1 MKNDITLWDFVVISQ
16 RHWRLIV
23 FGLFGT
29 LGLAIVAT
37 AMMKPKYRSEALLL
51 VRLGREN
58 LGVDPIAGMGDKA
71 GVNMVDTRENEIN
84 SMTNVIKSRQ
94 MAEQV
99 VDRITPAVILD
110 EPDSLKDRVLA
121 LVGGRL
127 FPYYAISDRDKAIV
141 TLQNKLRIKA
151 LEKSS
156 VIRVSYDSP
165 DPLQAQTVVAN
176 MVELYL
182 TYHSQ
187 IHRTAGSL
195 SFLENELDSTR
206 QQLLGKEE
214 KLRQLKSRSGLI
226 APIDQRSALVGRIS
240 KLKSDLMD
248 SQANRD
254 AIKVELESLSKT
266 LETMPETEV
275 ASQVTGAG
283 NSAVDSMRSKVFDLQ
298 TQLNELLAKYNE
310 NHVRVK
316 QLRQSI
322 ASAESILQQEES
334 NRQQTT
340 KGRSRSFDETS
351 QLVVRKR
358 SELEGLSTRLTSLES
373 LVAGEEKKLDE
384 LNTFELQI
392 DQLARE
398 IGILNSSFQ
407 KYSGD
412 VERAR
417 IDSDLETKSMTNV
430 SVAQPASLNY
440 MPVFPIVPLN
450 IAMGGVLG
458 VFVGGLLA
466 LFAEMRRQRRL
477 GPAPGLAMSN
487 GNGTIHSHLDSLSE
501 PQELELEASIRNPR

>member
-1 MKNDITLWDFVVISQ
+1 MKNDITLWDFVVIAQ
-16 RHWRLIV
+16 RHWRLIAL
-23 FGLFGT
+23 GLLGT

-37 AMMKPKYRSEALLL
+37 AMIKPKYRSEALLL

-99 VDRITPAVILD
+99 VDRLTPAVILD
-110 EPDSLKDRVLA
+110 EPDSLKERVLS

-127 FPYYAISDRDKAIV
+127 FPYYAISDRDKAV
-141 TLQNKLRIKA
+141 LTLQNKLRIKA

-165 DPLQAQTVVAN
+165 DPLQARTIVAN

-182 TYHSQ
+182 TFHSQ
-187 IHRTAGSL
+187 IHRTTGSL
-195 SFLENELDSTR
+195 SFLESELKTTR
-206 QQLLGKEE
+206 QQLLAKEE
-214 KLRQLKSRSGLI
+214 DLRTLKSQSGLI
-226 APIDQRSALVGRIS
+226 APTDQRSSRVARIS
-240 KLKSDLMD
+240 KLKTDLMD
-248 SQANRD
+248 AQANRD
-254 AIKVELESLSKT
+254 AIKVELESLGKT

-310 NHVRVK
+310 NHVKVI
-316 QLRQSI
+316 QLRHSI
-322 ASAESILQQEES
+322 ANAESILQQEEN

-340 KGRSRSFDETS
+340 NGRSKSFDETS
-351 QLVVRKR
+351 QLVVRKK
-358 SELEGLSTRLTSLES
+358 SELAGLSAKLTSLAT
-373 LVAGEEKKLDE
+373 LVAGEEKELDE
-384 LNTFELQI
+384 LNTVELRI

-398 IGILNSSFQ
+398 IGILNSNFQ

-412 VERAR
+412 VERTR

-450 IAMGGVLG
+450 IAIGGVLG

-466 LFAEMRRQRRL
+466 LLAEMRRQRLLNTSSGSATANRTVHSRL
-477 GPAPGLAMSN
+477 
-487 GNGTIHSHLDSLSE
+487 DFLSE